1 MSETTQSPSDPAPP
15 AHTELQTQ
23 SLPADAQPVIVVG
36 YSAKPEGRAAL
47 QRALSEAKL
56 RRAALVVVDTSS
68 AVETG
73 DLAAEL
79 AGSGVSYEIRIPA
92 DVNDAAEELIRTAE
106 TTDADF
112 IVIGLRRRSP
122 VGKLLLGSNAQR
134 VLLDAA
140 CPVLAVK
147 AEPDSI

>member
-1 MSETTQSPSDPAPP
+1 MSETTQKA
-15 AHTELQTQ
+15 Q
-23 SLPADAQPVIVVG
+23 SFIVVG
-36 YSAKPEGRAAL
+36 YSSRPEGRAAL
-47 QRALSEAKL
+47 KRAMSEARL
-56 RRAALVVVDTSS
+56 RGAALVVVNTSPEQ
-68 AVETG
+68 ETDG
-73 DLAAEL
+73 LAAEL
-79 AGSGVSYEIRIPA
+79 AASGITYEIRTTA
-92 DVNDAAEELIRTAE
+92 DVQDSAEELIRTAE

-147 AEPDSI
+147 AEPAEG